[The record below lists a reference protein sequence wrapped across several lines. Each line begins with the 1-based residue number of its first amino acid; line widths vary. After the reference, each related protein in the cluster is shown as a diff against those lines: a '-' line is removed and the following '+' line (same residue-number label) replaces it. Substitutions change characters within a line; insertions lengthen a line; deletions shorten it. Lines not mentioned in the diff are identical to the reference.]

1 MSSEQALGTTTV
13 AQIAIS
19 VRDVEAAAKAW
30 AAVLGLPVPEI
41 YLSPPVEEAETE
53 YHGKRTSGRIKQAVF
68 HLGNL
73 DLELMEPLG
82 QPTTWHDQLVKHGN
96 SVHHIAFRI
105 EGMQGK
111 LAHLAETG
119 YPLVQRGEYPGG
131 RYAYA
136 DSEGELGV
144 YLELLEDD

>member
-1 MSSEQALGTTTV
+1 MSEPALGTTTV

-19 VRDVEAAAKAW
+19 VRDAEAAARAW
-30 AAVLGLPVPEI
+30 AAALGLPVPETFM
-41 YLSPPVEEAETE
+41 SPPVEEADTE
-53 YHGKRTSGRIKQAVF
+53 YYGKRTVGRIKTAVF

-73 DLELMEPLG
+73 DLELMEPVG
-82 QPTTWHDQLVKHGN
+82 EPTTWHDQLVKHGN

-105 EGMQGK
+105 RGMKEK
-111 LAHLAETG
+111 LAHLAENG

-144 YLELLEDD
+144 FVELLEND